1 MDYQLRLMLCIA
13 RVVCRKPIGVRAEE
27 LQTVESFCW
36 FDGPALEMLQW
47 FEVVVETE
55 ASFSHLQLG

>member
-1 MDYQLRLMLCIA
+1 MLCIA

-36 FDGPALEMLQW
+36 FVGPALEMLQW
-47 FEVVVETE
+47 FEAVVETKS
-55 ASFSHLQLG
+55 SFSHRGSIC